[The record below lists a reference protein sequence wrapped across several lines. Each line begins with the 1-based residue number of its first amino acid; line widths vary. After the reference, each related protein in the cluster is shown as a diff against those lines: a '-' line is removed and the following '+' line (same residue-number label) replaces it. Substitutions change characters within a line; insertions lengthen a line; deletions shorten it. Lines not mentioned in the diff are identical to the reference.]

1 MADPQDLQA
10 SFVEDTALLME
21 ERGLPRI
28 AGRIFALL
36 LVTPGELSL
45 EELAQRLGVSRASI
59 STDARRL
66 QQIGVI
72 ERVGRPGDR
81 KDYYRIAPDH
91 HVRGLEH
98 ALEGI
103 TRMEGILERTIAEPG
118 TDPVVQDRLRETL
131 RVHKDIFATLR
142 DKLEQWRSTTSGPKS
157 ARPDAA

>member
-1 MADPQDLQA
+1 MAEPLESQD
-10 SFVEDTALLME
+10 SFVEDTALVME

-36 LVTPGELSL
+36 LVTPGDLSL
-45 EELAQRLGVSRASI
+45 DELAQRLGVSRASI

-66 QQIGVI
+66 QQVGVI

-81 KDYYRIAPDH
+81 KDYYRIAGDH

-103 TRMEGILERTIAEPG
+103 ARMERILERTIDAPG
-118 TDPVVQDRLRETL
+118 THPIVQERLRETL
-131 RVHKDIFATLR
+131 QVHRDIFATLR
-142 DKLEQWRSTTSGPKS
+142 EKLEQWRSTTGGPTS